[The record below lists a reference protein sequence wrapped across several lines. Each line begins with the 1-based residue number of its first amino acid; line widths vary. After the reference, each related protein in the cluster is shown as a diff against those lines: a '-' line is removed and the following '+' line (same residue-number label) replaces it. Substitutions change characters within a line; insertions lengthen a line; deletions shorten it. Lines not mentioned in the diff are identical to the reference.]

1 MRSSL
6 LRAFDALAPHAE
18 VSAPLCMAA
27 AGGRLD
33 LPSDVHTI
41 CTLAGLP
48 RARAGDIERTL
59 SIGRQLGL
67 FGQIGPLSWRSCN
80 STLASQLAPL
90 LEGARLYRT
99 RVHQDTDL
107 VDVVLT
113 KPPAPSQVS
122 RKLESMLS
130 GGWGF
135 RDTKQL
141 LPAIAGGAHRS
152 LIVMTPFFDDVGAE
166 VVLNLFENTAAADRC
181 LILRATKEGLPPEGL
196 EKVDAQLI
204 ALGVDVVNFRLDRP
218 GSLGNETFHAKT
230 VLGDDNTAYVGS
242 SNMNRW
248 SFEHSLELGLYVRG
262 RAAFRIAE
270 LLRAIR
276 AVSGSMIQEFAPG
289 EQRRPR

>member
-1 MRSSL
+1 MMSSSL
-6 LRAFDALAPHAE
+6 LHAFDALAPHAE
-18 VSAPLCMAA
+18 VSASLCAA
-27 AGGRLD
+27 AAQGRLD

-41 CTLAGLP
+41 CTRVGLP
-48 RARAGDIERTL
+48 HARAGDIERAL
-59 SIGRQLGL
+59 LVGRQLGL
-67 FGQIGPLSWRSCN
+67 FGQIGPLSWRLCDSI
-80 STLASQLAPL
+80 LASQLAPL

-99 RVHQDTDL
+99 RVHRDADL

-166 VVLNLFENTAAADRC
+166 VVLNLFENTPAADKC
-181 LILRATKEGLPPEGL
+181 LILRATKEGRSPEGL
-196 EKVDAQLI
+196 EKVNAQLI
-204 ALGVDVVNFRLDRP
+204 TLGVDIVNFRLDRP
-218 GSLGNETFHAKT
+218 DLPGNETFHAKT
-230 VLGDDNTAYVGS
+230 VLGDDDAAYVGS

-276 AVSGSMIQEFAPG
+276 AVSGTMV
-289 EQRRPR
+289 

>member
-1 MRSSL
+1 ML
-6 LRAFDALAPHAE
+6 HAFDVLAPHAE
-18 VSAPLCMAA
+18 VSAPLCVAA
-27 AGGRLD
+27 AQGRLD

-41 CTLAGLP
+41 CTRAGLP
-48 RARAGDIERTL
+48 RARAGDIERAL
-59 SIGRQLGL
+59 SVGRQLGL
-67 FGQIGPLSWRSCN
+67 FGQIGPLSWHSCDN
-80 STLASQLAPL
+80 TLASQLAPL

-152 LIVMTPFFDDVGAE
+152 LIVMTPFFDGVGAE
-166 VVLNLFENTAAADRC
+166 VVLNLFENTVAPDRC

-196 EKVDAQLI
+196 VKVGAQLI

-218 GSLGNETFHAKT
+218 GSSENETFHAKT
-230 VLGDDNTAYVGS
+230 VLGDDDAAYVGS
-242 SNMNRW
+242 SNMNQW

-276 AVSGSMIQEFAPG
+276 AVSGSMT
-289 EQRRPR
+289 

>member
-1 MRSSL
+1 MNSSL
-6 LRAFDALAPHAE
+6 LHAFDALAPHAE
-18 VSAPLCMAA
+18 VSAALCATAA
-27 AGGRLD
+27 QGRLD

-41 CTLAGLP
+41 CTRAGLP
-48 RARAGDIERTL
+48 RARAGDIERVL
-59 SIGRQLGL
+59 SVGRQLGL
-67 FGQIGPLSWRSCN
+67 FGQVGPLSWRSCD

-90 LEGARLYRT
+90 LEGARLYRA
-99 RVHQDTDL
+99 RVHQDKDL

-141 LPAIAGGAHRS
+141 LPAIAGSAHRS

-166 VVLNLFENTAAADRC
+166 VVLNLFENTAATDRC
-181 LILRATKEGLPPEGL
+181 LILRATKEGMPPEGL

-230 VLGDDNTAYVGS
+230 VLGDDDTAYVGS
-242 SNMNRW
+242 SNMNQW

-276 AVSGSMIQEFAPG
+276 AVSGSMI
-289 EQRRPR
+289 